1 VESLLSVSPWREL
14 FWIAIGGIFF
24 SLLCVSGALL
34 RAALWPP
41 PRAGRR
47 TVETRSAAMAATAR
61 ESDDLETIEGI
72 GPAIAALLRTH
83 GIRSFAA
90 LAAYR
95 PAELRIILRRD
106 GDLALAEPSTWP
118 LQARLLAEG
127 RHGDFVRL
135 IALLNCGV
143 PRLCNVDGLEEC
155 CAARLRAGGIC
166 TVAELQRSTVA
177 RVVNCFPQNDRAQ
190 VTRWAPRWIEH
201 AALLHEG
208 DEAAWCALAGIGR
221 PSGQVRAETRRG
233 AAQTAAAVDG
243 VVAETGLAAYW
254 RRESWLRLL
263 CAPLG
268 GLALLLFLLL
278 IALLGL
284 IPSGNAPGSNV
295 VVRGGGGGTTISMVH
310 GGWPPQNGQNLQYWQ
325 YGPYG
330 PYPAPYPPPYPP
342 YPPYPAY
349 PTPSPYPPSPYPAP
363 YPPSYPPSYPAPYPA
378 PGSCCPPAAT
388 SCNYAPCPAPAP
400 APAPSPARETCDCSA
415 SESCDCGDAY

>member
-1 VESLLSVSPWREL
+1 MESLLSVSPWREL
-14 FWIAIGGIFF
+14 FWIAIGGLFF

-47 TVETRSAAMAATAR
+47 TVETRSAAAATAAG
-61 ESDDLETIEGI
+61 SDDLETIEGI
-72 GPAIAALLRTH
+72 GPAIAALLRAH
-83 GIRSFAA
+83 GIRTFAE

-95 PAELRIILRRD
+95 PAQLRHILRRD
-106 GDLALAEPSTWP
+106 ADLALAEPSTWP

-127 RHGDFVRL
+127 RYGDFVRL
-135 IALLNCGV
+135 IALLKGGV

-177 RVVNCFPQNDRAQ
+177 RVVGCFPQNDRAQ

-208 DEAAWCALAGIGR
+208 DEAALCALAGISR
-221 PSGQVRAETRRG
+221 PSGQVRAEARRSAVRTAS
-233 AAQTAAAVDG
+233 AADS
-243 VVAETGLAAYW
+243 VVAETGLVAYW
-254 RRESWLRLL
+254 RRESLLRLL

-284 IPSGNAPGSNV
+284 IPSRPRSAGLGPGG
-295 VVRGGGGGTTISMVH
+295 RTTIMMN
-310 GGWPPQNGQNLQYWQ
+310 GGWRRLSANIGSTQY
-325 YGPYG
+325 YPPYG
-330 PYPAPYPPPYPP
+330 PYPPPYPP
-342 YPPYPAY
+342 LSALSALRPIRLSADPAAPHPPAIHLPAD
-349 PTPSPYPPSPYPAP
+349 A
-363 YPPSYPPSYPAPYPA
+363 
-378 PGSCCPPAAT
+378 GSCCPGCAQTTCPPT
-388 SCNYAPCPAPAP
+388 PTPTPTPQSC
-400 APAPSPARETCDCSA
+400 TCDV
-415 SESCDCGDAY
+415 CGCEADGE